1 MKKII
6 YSMIAMLS
14 LSLGFT
20 ACSSDDD
27 DDMNSNVIISPEKV
41 VEGTY

>member
-1 MKKII
+1 
-6 YSMIAMLS
+6 MIAMLS

-27 DDMNSNVIISPEKV
+27 DDMNSNVIISPGKATEETTSNRKN
-41 VEGTY
+41 